1 MKKIS
6 IIGAGA
12 SGMAAAIYLKSK
24 REDLDIT
31 IFEADER
38 VGRKILKTGSGK
50 CNISNNLIRAEGF
63 NNSDFI
69 NKLLKKVSI
78 VEVYQFIEEELGIM
92 LKSDF
97 EGRLYPFSESSKSVV
112 DSFKRRLDELNI
124 KIIYNSFIET
134 YNENYISIFAC
145 GSKAQSKFDGYQ
157 LVKNLGHTI
166 KELKPGLVP
175 IAIKEKIPHLRGIRV
190 KCSAKIIVGNDILHE
205 DSGEIL
211 FKDDAL
217 SGILAMD
224 LSRFYCENCFVSL
237 DLVKEK
243 SLNEL
248 YAYFNKHKNKGR
260 SVEEILLGMFPK
272 MLVMEILK
280 RGEDVVK
287 TCKNLIFNAVGLN
300 SYNQAQITVGGVNIN
315 EINEC
320 CKSLINEN
328 VYIVGE
334 MLDIDGKCG
343 GYNLSFA
350 FLSAI
355 AAGKD
360 IINKLN

>member
-1 MKKIS
+1 
-6 IIGAGA
+6 
-12 SGMAAAIYLKSK
+12 
-24 REDLDIT
+24 
-31 IFEADER
+31 
-38 VGRKILKTGSGK
+38 
-50 CNISNNLIRAEGF
+50 
-63 NNSDFI
+63 
-69 NKLLKKVSI
+69 
-78 VEVYQFIEEELGIM
+78 
-92 LKSDF
+92 
-97 EGRLYPFSESSKSVV
+97 
-112 DSFKRRLDELNI
+112 
-124 KIIYNSFIET
+124 
-134 YNENYISIFAC
+134 
-145 GSKAQSKFDGYQ
+145 
-157 LVKNLGHTI
+157 
-166 KELKPGLVP
+166 
-175 IAIKEKIPHLRGIRV
+175 
-190 KCSAKIIVGNDILHE
+190 
-205 DSGEIL
+205 
-211 FKDDAL
+211 
-217 SGILAMD
+217 
-224 LSRFYCENCFVSL
+224 L